1 MVLVFILRNEDP
13 ILDNFLLVSKD
24 KERGN
29 ELIWLKNVM

>member
-1 MVLVFILRNEDP
+1 MVVAFVLGNEDP
-13 ILDNFLLVSKD
+13 ILQDCLLVSKE

>member
-1 MVLVFILRNEDP
+1 MVVAFVLGNEDP
-13 ILDNFLLVSKD
+13 ILQDFLLVSKE